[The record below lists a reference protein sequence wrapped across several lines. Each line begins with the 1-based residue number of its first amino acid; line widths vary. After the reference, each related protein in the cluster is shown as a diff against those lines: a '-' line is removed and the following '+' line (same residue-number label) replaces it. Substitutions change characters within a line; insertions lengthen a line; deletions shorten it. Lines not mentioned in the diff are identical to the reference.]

1 MKLVIQ
7 RVNYA
12 SVKVNNEIISEI
24 GKGLLVFL
32 GISNTDTGDE
42 IDWLSKK
49 LIEMR
54 IFEDDKSKMNLSVQ
68 DVKGEI
74 LLVSQFTLYANNR
87 KGRRP
92 DFNKAGKPEIAE
104 EYYQKFAELLEK
116 KGVKPKLGKF
126 ASHMKIDLE
135 NNGPVTII
143 LER

>member
-12 SVKVNNEIISEI
+12 RVRVDNETISEI
-24 GKGLLVFL
+24 GKGMLVFL
-32 GISNTDTGDE
+32 GISNIDNGEE

-54 IFEDDKSKMNLSVQ
+54 IFGDDKGKMNLSVQ

-74 LLVSQFTLYANNR
+74 LLVSQFTLYADNR

-92 DFNKAGKPEIAE
+92 EFNSAAKPEIAE
-104 EYYQKFAELLEK
+104 EFYHKFADVLEK
-116 KGVKPKLGKF
+116 KGVKPELGQF
-126 ASHMKIDLE
+126 AAHMEIYLE
-135 NNGPVTII
+135 NDGPVTII